1 MGTFDT
7 IMMNTPFSCQECGA
21 QIFSV
26 QTKAFAC
33 VMETY
38 RVTDSIS
45 HEEDVRIMKEMLSC
59 TICKKHLEQYVY
71 IAVVRGILAGTEHT
85 FEKAQAL
92 LEASTSKEQEQV

>member
-7 IMMNTPFSCQECGA
+7 IMMNRPFSCQECGA

-33 VMETY
+33 LMETY
-38 RVTDSIS
+38 HVNDSIS
-45 HEEDVRIMKEMLSC
+45 HAEDVRIIKEKLSC
-59 TICKKHLEQYVY
+59 TSCKKNLEQYVY
-71 IAVVRGILAGTEHT
+71 IAVVRGVLAGTEDT

-92 LEASTSKEQEQV
+92 LNASALKR